1 MVITELSPRTTQLRG
16 FEERLKVKGRDS
28 WESHYSSVRKFLDHY
43 KRKQKASKTRYNAL
57 IALDQLCVYAK
68 KTPDEL
74 VKLSRGQATKVVQS
88 FVDKLHDDSKS
99 IRYLNVLLDYYKTFF
114 VANGFKNGKELDL
127 ERYMQPARYR
137 KTKEY
142 IPTPDEIRSMAFASK
157 SMRNRA
163 LILTLY
169 MSGLRLHTLIALLYK
184 DVRNELESSGK
195 IVKMPVYPEMKEKH
209 SDACKGMIPYYTFI
223 VDPALQA
230 IRDYLRNERPDIKP
244 TEPLFCATS
253 TNIAY
258 DIRRNMIVDGRGIEK
273 MVKIAAKNAGVE
285 EWKHVTPHCLRK
297 AFEFAMRSSKLDP
310 DDREFLMGHILPGTK
325 DAYYAKDKIEYLR
338 AEYAKAKFFGDGESV
353 VKDAFKRLAQEMGL
367 EVKENAPMEDTIV
380 EIAKV
385 YKAAKEDLAKRSNN
399 GKQKMIKEDELDKYL
414 EEGWEL
420 VNVLPSGK
428 LVVKWVS

>member
-1 MVITELSPRTTQLRG
+1 MITKVRPKTTQLRG
-16 FEERLKVKGRDS
+16 FEERLKIKARDS
-28 WESHYSSVRKFLDHY
+28 WESGYPSVQKFLDHY

-57 IALDQLCVYAK
+57 IALDQLCVHSRK
-68 KTPDEL
+68 EPQEL
-74 VKLSRGQATKVVQS
+74 ARLSSAQASRAVQA
-88 FVDKLHDDSKS
+88 FVDKLHDDGKS
-99 IRYLNVLLDYYKTFF
+99 IRYLNVLLDYYKPFF

-127 ERYMQPARYR
+127 ERYRQPARYR

-142 IPTPDEIRSMAFASK
+142 IPTPEEVRNMAFASK
-157 SMRNRA
+157 VLRNRA
-163 LILTLY
+163 IILTLY
-169 MSGLRLHTLIALLYK
+169 MSGLRLHTLVALVYK
-184 DVRNELESSGK
+184 DVKSELESNNK
-195 IVKMPVYPEMKEKH
+195 IVKLPVYPEMKERH
-209 SDACKGMIPYYTFI
+209 PDACKGMIPYYSY
-223 VDPALQA
+223 VGDPALQA
-230 IRDYLRNERPDIKP
+230 IRDYIKTERPDIKP
-244 TEPLFCATS
+244 SEPLFCATS

-258 DIRRNMIVDGRGIEK
+258 DIRRNMIIDGRSIEK
-273 MVKIAAKNAGVE
+273 MVKTAAKNAGIE

-338 AEYAKAKFFGDGESV
+338 AEYAKGRFFGDGESV

-367 EVKENAPMEDTIV
+367 EVKEEEPIEGTIS

-428 LVVKWVS
+428 LVVKHAL